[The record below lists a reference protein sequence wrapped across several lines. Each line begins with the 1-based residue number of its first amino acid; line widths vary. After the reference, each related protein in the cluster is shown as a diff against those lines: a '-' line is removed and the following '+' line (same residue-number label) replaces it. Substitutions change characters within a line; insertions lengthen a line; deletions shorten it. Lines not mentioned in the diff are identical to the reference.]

1 MKKGINFWSFQ
12 DGITVSSAMEIAKE
26 AGFQGIE
33 FCLAVEGEISLQST
47 DADFARIREQADEIG
62 LEVASL
68 ASWLPWEYSLTSDR
82 ADHRVKAKDIVR
94 KQIEAAA
101 KLGTDTILVVPGYV
115 GVDFVPNSEICAY
128 DQVYDRAL
136 EAIGELSLDA
146 KQSNITIAVENV
158 WNKFLLSPLEMRSF
172 VDQIDSPFV
181 GVYFDV
187 GNALLTGYPEH
198 WIRILGK
205 RIKRVHFKDYRRE
218 PGGFGA
224 FVDLLAGD
232 VNYPAVV
239 EALEAIGYDH
249 YCTAEMMPPYKYYS
263 DQIIYNT
270 SASMN
275 RILKLTGK
283 EL

>member
-12 DGITVSSAMEIAKE
+12 NDVSIIDAMSTAKA
-26 AGFQGIE
+26 AGFEGIE
-33 FCLAVEGEISLQST
+33 FCLAAEGEISLQST
-47 DADFARIREQADEIG
+47 EAEITAVRRQAADMN

-68 ASWLPWEYSLTSDR
+68 ASWLPWEYSLTSNIKDYR
-82 ADHRVKAKDIVR
+82 LKAIDIVK
-94 KQIEAAA
+94 KQIETAAL
-101 KLGTDTILVVPGYV
+101 LGTDTILLVPGYV
-115 GVDFVPNSEICAY
+115 GVDFVPNSEISSY
-128 DQVYDRAL
+128 DKVYSRAQ
-136 EAIGELSLDA
+136 EAIRELAEYAS
-146 KQSNITIAVENV
+146 QFQITIGVENV

-172 VDQIDSPFV
+172 IDEINSPHV

-187 GNALLTGYPEH
+187 ANVLLYGYPEQ
-198 WIRILGK
+198 WIRILGH
-205 RIKRVHFKDYRRE
+205 RIKRVHFKDYRRD

-239 EALEAIGYDH
+239 EALEEIGYDN

-270 SASMN
+270 SASMD
-275 RILKLTGK
+275 RILKLK
-283 EL
+283 S

>member
-12 DGITVSSAMEIAKE
+12 NDVTVIDAMNTAKA
-26 AGFQGIE
+26 AGYEGIE
-33 FCLAVEGEISLQST
+33 FCLAADGEISLQST
-47 DADFARIREQADEIG
+47 EAKIKAVRQRAVDIG

-68 ASWLPWEYSLTSDR
+68 ASWLPWEYSLTSNMK
-82 ADHRVKAKDIVR
+82 DHRLKATAIVK
-94 KQIEAAA
+94 KQIETAVL
-101 KLGTDTILVVPGYV
+101 LGTDTILLVPGYV
-115 GVDFVPNSEICAY
+115 GVDFVPNSEICSY
-128 DQVYDRAL
+128 DKVYSRAQ
-136 EAIGELSLDA
+136 EAIRELAEYAS
-146 KQSNITIAVENV
+146 QFQITIGVENV

-172 VDQIDSPFV
+172 IDEINSPNV

-187 GNALLTGYPEH
+187 ANVLLYGYPEQ
-198 WIRILGK
+198 WIRILGQ
-205 RIKRVHFKDYRRE
+205 RIKRVHFKDYRRD

-239 EALEAIGYDH
+239 EALEEIGYDN

-270 SASMN
+270 SASMD
-275 RILKLTGK
+275 RILKLK
-283 EL
+283 S

>member
-12 DGITVSSAMEIAKE
+12 NDVTVVDAMSTARDG
-26 AGFQGIE
+26 GFEGIE
-33 FCLAVEGEISLQST
+33 FCLAAEGEISLQST
-47 DADFARIREQADEIG
+47 EAEIKAVRRQATDMN

-68 ASWLPWEYSLTSDR
+68 ASWLPWEYSLTSNIK
-82 ADHRVKAKDIVR
+82 DHRLKATAIVK
-94 KQIEAAA
+94 KQIETAAL
-101 KLGTDTILVVPGYV
+101 LGTDTILLVPGYV
-115 GVDFVPNSEICAY
+115 GVDFVQNSEICSY
-128 DQVYDRAL
+128 DKVYSRAQ
-136 EAIGELSLDA
+136 EAIRELA
-146 KQSNITIAVENV
+146 EYANKFKITIGVENV

-172 VDQIDSPFV
+172 IDEINLPNV

-187 GNALLTGYPEH
+187 ANVLLYGYPEQ
-198 WIRILGK
+198 WIKILGQ
-205 RIKRVHFKDYRRE
+205 RIKRVHFKDYRRD

-239 EALEAIGYDH
+239 EALEEIGYEN

-270 SASMN
+270 SASMD
-275 RILKLTGK
+275 RILKLK
-283 EL
+283 S